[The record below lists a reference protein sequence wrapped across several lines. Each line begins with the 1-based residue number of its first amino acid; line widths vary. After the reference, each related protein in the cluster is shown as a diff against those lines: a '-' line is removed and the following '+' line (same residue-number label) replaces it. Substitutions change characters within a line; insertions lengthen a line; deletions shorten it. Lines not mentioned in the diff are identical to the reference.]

1 MKSDH
6 EIETAFRI
14 WKFPAQLDRL
24 LVERYFEEFCDILEK
39 EENQLYAGFVVNKN
53 DSKF

>member
-14 WKFPAQLDRL
+14 WKFLAQLDRL
-24 LVERYFEEFCDILEK
+24 LVERYFEEFSDMLEK
-39 EENQLYAGFVVNKN
+39 ENNQLGARHIVNIN
-53 DSKF
+53 DSQL

>member
-14 WKFPAQLDRL
+14 WNLINQLDRL

-39 EENQLYAGFVVNKN
+39 EENQLYAGYVVNKN
-53 DSKF
+53 DSKL

>member
-1 MKSDH
+1 MKTDH

-14 WKFPAQLDRL
+14 WNLINQLDRL

-39 EENQLYAGFVVNKN
+39 EENQLYAEFVVNKN